1 MDWKFKA
8 TILRVLDGDT
18 CDCRIK
24 LGFHVEVKE
33 RLRLCMSDGVGLNAP
48 ETRGVERE
56 DGLNSKA
63 ALIALLKKHTKDD
76 ECVVKTFKGT
86 RQGKYGRFLASLETS
101 DGVKLCDLMVENGHA
116 ARKAYK

>member
-1 MDWKFKA
+1 MDWKFQA
-8 TILRVLDGDT
+8 TLLRVVDGDT
-18 CDCRIK
+18 VDCRIR

-33 RLRLCMSDGVGLNAP
+33 RLRLCMSDGVGIDAP

-56 DGLNSKA
+56 AGLASKA
-63 ALIALLKKHTKDD
+63 ALIALLKSYTEDD

-101 DGVKLCDLMVENGHA
+101 EGVKLCDLMVENGHA
-116 ARKAYK
+116 ARKAYR

>member
-1 MDWKFKA
+1 
-8 TILRVLDGDT
+8 
-18 CDCRIK
+18 
-24 LGFHVEVKE
+24 
-33 RLRLCMSDGVGLNAP
+33 MSDGVGLNAP